1 MAVPTLTGIA
11 PSSGPT
17 AGGDV
22 VRLTGTGF
30 APQVAVLFGEVAA
43 QVLGVRDEAGV
54 SVVDVRTPAHDE
66 ALVDVVL
73 RNLDAEGQPVPG
85 EDDALAGAYRFL
97 RPRIV
102 READLTRL
110 VRTLLRELKR
120 QVLAA
125 TSISVAVDFDDTPG
139 DGLDLVAMAEL
150 PALVLSGPR
159 LATSRAYATNVPLE
173 LPAED
178 GDVLLHSP
186 PTTFDL
192 TFTLTGASERTAELL
207 NLMRAVAAFLATNPW
222 IEMPRDPARPEA
234 GTVRWELDA
243 EGEMR
248 ASLRGEGDV
257 RSFTCGLV
265 IRGFDIHEG
274 LVTGRTRA
282 VDEPVL
288 DTQSIEGDTP

>member
-1 MAVPTLTGIA
+1 MATPTLTSVTPAAG
-11 PSSGPT
+11 PCSG
-17 AGGDV
+17 GEL

-30 APQVAVLFGEVAA
+30 APVVEVRFGGVLSEVVAVH
-43 QVLGVRDEAGV
+43 DEDGV
-54 SVVDVRTPAHDE
+54 SYADVRTPGHDAGAVDVTLRNPDGEE
-66 ALVDVVL
+66 AALPGGYVFERAKLVDEC
-73 RNLDAEGQPVPG
+73 D
-85 EDDALAGAYRFL
+85 F
-97 RPRIV
+97 
-102 READLTRL
+102 TRL

-234 GTVRWELDA
+234 GTARWELDA